1 MFVRY
6 EELKRTHLR
15 TADLCAEVG
24 LRFTPCVLEAHGGGW
39 NGAVRGLVEW
49 MAGRT
54 AAAQHTRPEAE
65 SLRIAQ
71 RISVSLQREN
81 ARAILRRLVPAGAD
95 TQPSGW
101 AEVAADSGP
110 W

>member
-1 MFVRY
+1 M
-6 EELKRTHLR
+6 
-15 TADLCAEVG
+15 
-24 LRFTPCVLEAHGGGW
+24 LEAHGGGW

-71 RISVSLQREN
+71 RISVSPQREN

-95 TQPSGW
+95 TQPSSW
-101 AEVAADSGP
+101 AEVAANSGP

>member
-1 MFVRY
+1 MAHWA
-6 EELKRTHLR
+6 T
-15 TADLCAEVG
+15 
-24 LRFTPCVLEAHGGGW
+24 VLAHRLV
-39 NGAVRGLVEW
+39 AYVVEW

-65 SLRIAQ
+65 ALRIAQ

>member
-1 MFVRY
+1 
-6 EELKRTHLR
+6 
-15 TADLCAEVG
+15 
-24 LRFTPCVLEAHGGGW
+24 
-39 NGAVRGLVEW
+39 

-54 AAAQHTRPEAE
+54 AAAQHTQPEAE
-65 SLRIAQ
+65 ALRIAQ
-71 RISVSLQREN
+71 RISVSFQMGN

-95 TQPSGW
+95 TW